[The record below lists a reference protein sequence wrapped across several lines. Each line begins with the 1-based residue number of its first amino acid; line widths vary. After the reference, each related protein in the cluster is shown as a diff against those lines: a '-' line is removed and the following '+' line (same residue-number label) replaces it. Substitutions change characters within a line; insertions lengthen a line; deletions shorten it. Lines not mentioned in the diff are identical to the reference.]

1 MKISSLAKMLFALA
15 FIIAIPAGQAKAAVD
30 PAVEARSSNALV
42 KLQLMRGDEKG
53 NLNLKNKVTRA
64 EFVTLVIRM
73 LGYDKTS
80 DTKDVNISF
89 KDIAQKHWAYNNI
102 KIAVKYGL
110 IKGYTDNTVRP
121 NDNVTFTEARAILI
135 RALGYENTMSG
146 KWPDNVIN
154 KAEELGLNRN
164 LDLPKDKQITRG
176 EASVLIYNSLT
187 VDFKK

>member
-187 VDFKK
+187 FDFK

>member
-1 MKISSLAKMLFALA
+1 MLF
-15 FIIAIPAGQAKAAVD
+15 
-30 PAVEARSSNALV
+30 
-42 KLQLMRGDEKG
+42 
-53 NLNLKNKVTRA
+53 
-64 EFVTLVIRM
+64 
-73 LGYDKTS
+73 
-80 DTKDVNISF
+80 
-89 KDIAQKHWAYNNI
+89 
-102 KIAVKYGL
+102 
-110 IKGYTDNTVRP
+110 KGYTDNTVRP